1 MCHRPPGIRHGGRIG
16 LALPGLQWCGRL
28 PVDTVNNPAQRKRDD
43 MKLVV
48 IGGVTGGMSTA
59 ARLRRL
65 DPTAQIVVFERGENV
80 SYSNCALPYYLGGVV
95 QQSEKL
101 ILMTPASLKRQ
112 HDLDA
117 RVRCEVT
124 AINRDRKTVTVHN
137 LATDETFEEPYDKL
151 MLAPGAS
158 PIMPRSIQ
166 GIDRSNVFSVR
177 NVGDVVAI
185 KQLVDQVD
193 RVAVVGG
200 GFIGIEVAENLTAA
214 GKKVA
219 LIEGTNQILAPFDY
233 DMVQILHKELDDNG
247 VELHLSSTVT
257 AIDDEGVTVKTEQ
270 GEELIPA
277 QAVVM
282 AIGVAP
288 ETKLAV
294 EAGLAIGEARGI
306 RVNNNYQTSDPDIY
320 AVGDAIES
328 YDALAHRW
336 GRLALAGPAQRQARA
351 AADHMC
357 GMSVSNK
364 GYIGSSCLRVFGR
377 NAACTGLSE
386 KAAKAAGYSFDSVLI
401 FPSDKVGI
409 MPGSHYM
416 AFKLVFEV
424 PTGKIIGAQA
434 IGAGEADKRVDVIAT
449 MITMGGTVADLKD
462 LELCYA
468 PLFSTAKDVV
478 NFAALVAENVLTGRM
493 PQVHVSDVRGLVESG
508 AYIVDVRE
516 EGEFARGHLKGAHNV
531 PLSQLRSR
539 MDEIPRDV
547 PVYLH
552 CRSSQRSYYALCCLR
567 GNGWNNIFNISGSF
581 LGISLYEYFNDKTLG
596 REPIVTAYNC
606 N

>member
-1 MCHRPPGIRHGGRIG
+1 MSKGSVV
-16 LALPGLQWCGRL
+16 A
-28 PVDTVNNPAQRKRDD
+28 

-48 IGGVTGGMSTA
+48 IGGVTGGMSCA
-59 ARLRRL
+59 ARMRRL

-80 SYSNCALPYYLGGVV
+80 SFSNCALPYYLSGDVLD
-95 QQSEKL
+95 SDDL

-112 HDLDA
+112 HDLDV
-117 RVRCEVT
+117 RVCHEVM
-124 AINRDRKTVTVHN
+124 AINRDRKTVTVHD
-137 LATDETFEEPYDKL
+137 LVADRTFEEPYDKL

-158 PIMPRSIQ
+158 PIMPRSIA
-166 GIDRSNVFSVR
+166 GIDGGNVFSVR

-185 KQLVDQVD
+185 RDYVDLVG

-200 GFIGIEVAENLTAA
+200 GFIGIEVAENLVKA
-214 GKKVA
+214 GKQVA
-219 LIEGTNQILAPFDY
+219 LIEGMDQVLAPFDY
-233 DMVQILHKELDDNG
+233 DMVQILHKELVDNG

-257 AIDDEGVTVKTEQ
+257 AVDEDGVTVRTAA
-270 GEELIPA
+270 GDELVPA
-277 QAVVM
+277 DAVIM

-294 EAGLAIGEARGI
+294 DAGLEIGEVRGI
-306 RVNNNYQTSDPDIY
+306 KVNNNYQTSDPDIY
-320 AVGDAIES
+320 AVGDAVES
-328 YDALAHRW
+328 YDALAHKW

-357 GMSVSNK
+357 GMPVSNR

-377 NAACTGLSE
+377 NAACTGLNE

-401 FPSDKVGI
+401 FPSDKVSVL
-409 MPGSHYM
+409 PGSHYM

-424 PTGKIIGAQA
+424 PTGKILGAQA
-434 IGAGEADKRVDVIAT
+434 IGAGEVDKRVDVIAT
-449 MITMGGTVADLKD
+449 MITMGGTIADLKD

-493 PQVHVSDVRGLVESG
+493 PQVHVTEVRRLVEEG

-516 EGEFARGHLKGAHNV
+516 VGEFARGHLKGAHNV
-531 PLSQLRSR
+531 PLSQLRQH
-539 MDEIPRDV
+539 MEEIPRDI

-552 CRSSQRSYYALCCLR
+552 CRSSQRSYYALCALR
-567 GNGWNNIFNISGSF
+567 GNGWTNVRNISGSF
-581 LGISLYEYFNDKTLG
+581 LGISLYEWFNDQDQG